1 MANILDGKLLA
12 SLSEEDFKKRVAQLK
27 KKTGSSPIL
36 ATILVGDDPA
46 SATYVKM
53 KGNACRRVGMDSLKV
68 EMNQKTST
76 TELLDKIDELNNNE
90 DVHGIL
96 LQHPV
101 PNQINERECF
111 DRISVQKDVDGVTS
125 ESFGLMT
132 MGEKAVSY
140 THLTLPTI
148 YSV

>member
-1 MANILDGKLLA
+1 MAKILDGKLLA
-12 SLSEEDFKKRVAQLK
+12 SLSEENFKKRVAQLR

-101 PNQINERECF
+101 PDSNQ
-111 DRISVQKDVDGVTS
+111 
-125 ESFGLMT
+125 
-132 MGEKAVSY
+132 
-140 THLTLPTI
+140 
-148 YSV
+148 